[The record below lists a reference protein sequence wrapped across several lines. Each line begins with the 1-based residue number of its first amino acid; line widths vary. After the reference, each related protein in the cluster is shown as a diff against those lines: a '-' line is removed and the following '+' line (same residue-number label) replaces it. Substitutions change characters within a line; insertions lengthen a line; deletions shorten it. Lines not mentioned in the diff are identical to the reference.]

1 VTPGLEPAQSTAAC
15 AAAQREPSGADG
27 LPRLIG
33 GDLRANL
40 LGFFAAV
47 AEAGRSYTDADLDDL
62 APPAGFD
69 VDAALAAV
77 LESGGDYE
85 EIYAD
90 GLLGNA
96 PFRRAVLGC
105 RDVVAVLLPA
115 AAAALYDPE
124 PAVRTAAAHAAG
136 ACRAALGDPARL
148 ERDLAERAARAGPGR
163 AGRTCRSR
171 PGHGRTRSGPP
182 RAYLNDPYPG
192 VGACA
197 ALAPALADDP
207 AALADIL
214 TARADLGPFLRV
226 LFTDR
231 GSGPL
236 SPAQSR
242 FLAALVDNDDIWFTH
257 EPWVAS

>member
-47 AEAGRSYTDADLDDL
+47 AEAGRSYTDADLDGL

-124 PAVRTAAAHAAG
+124 PAVRTAAAHAVG

-163 AGRTCRSR
+163 TNVPQSSWPWANSEW
-171 PGHGRTRSGPP
+171 PP
-182 RAYLNDPYPG
+182 PAYLNDPYPG
-192 VGACA
+192 VRACA

-214 TARADLGPFLRV
+214 TVRADLGPFLRV